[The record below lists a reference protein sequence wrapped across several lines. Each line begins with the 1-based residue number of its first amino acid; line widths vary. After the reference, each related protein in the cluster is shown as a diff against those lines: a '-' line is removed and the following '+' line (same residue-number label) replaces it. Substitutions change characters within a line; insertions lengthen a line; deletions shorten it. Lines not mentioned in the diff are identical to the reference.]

1 MNPRFYWNPHWWGP
15 YVDPL
20 PPDFGWARGP
30 DPVPW
35 HLGGPVVGAGPQPD
49 PWFATARRPGP
60 IVDPFANPLLAQG
73 QMYPRWGG
81 PVVDPAPNPWPPYG
95 PIYPPPWGGPIVD
108 PAPSPWTRGW
118 VQPQFPRWWGPQPG
132 DPAPDDLGW
141 RPGLFGSPGTV
152 RTMFRP
158 NVDPPVVDIASHA
171 RIFERYLADILRA
184 GGLNDAHIPKATVAD
199 LVEAYKVS
207 ITPPA
212 ARAES
217 RALSATQVAAMDRG
231 QLESLK
237 LHLQSETARLSSL
250 AKVVEQR
257 LGEVK

>member
-1 MNPRFYWNPHWWGP
+1 MNPRFYWNPPWWGP

-30 DPVPW
+30 EPQPW
-35 HLGGPVVGAGPQPD
+35 YWGGPVLSAGPQPD
-49 PWFATARRPGP
+49 PWFVAAQAQPPRWGRLVADPEPNPWFASAQTQFPRWGRPGP
-60 IVDPFANPLLAQG
+60 ITDPFANPWLASAQ
-73 QMYPRWGG
+73 
-81 PVVDPAPNPWPPYG
+81 A
-95 PIYPPPWGGPIVD
+95 
-108 PAPSPWTRGW
+108 
-118 VQPQFPRWWGPQPG
+118 QFPRWWGPQPG

-141 RPGLFGSPGTV
+141 RPGLFSNPALA

-158 NVDPPVVDIASHA
+158 NTDPPVVDIASHA
-171 RIFERYLADILRA
+171 RIFERYLVDILRA
-184 GGLNDAHIPKATVAD
+184 GGLDDAHLAKATVVD

-231 QLESLK
+231 KLESLK